1 MPQLKKVL
9 KKNEIPYR
17 IIQTLDIRK
26 KKKKPEK
33 RALIWNLMP
42 LKVFLNA
49 MFETEF

>member
-9 KKNEIPYR
+9 KKIEIPHR

-26 KKKKPEK
+26 KKPEN

-49 MFETEF
+49 IFETEL